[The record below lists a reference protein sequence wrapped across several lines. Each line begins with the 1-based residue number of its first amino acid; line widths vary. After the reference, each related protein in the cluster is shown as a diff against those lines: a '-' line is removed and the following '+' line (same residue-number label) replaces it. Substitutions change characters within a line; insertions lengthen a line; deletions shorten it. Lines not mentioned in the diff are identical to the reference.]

1 MILKVLSVF
10 KICSLLHYKGEIEM
24 NGSKR
29 LYWQLSAYFF
39 FFFFTWS
46 SSYSLFSIW
55 LGQEI
60 NLNGAE
66 TGIIFSVNAI
76 FALCMQPIYGYISD
90 KIGLKKNILFFIS
103 LLLVLVGPFYIF
115 VYGPLLQFNVL
126 LGAIVGGLYLGTA
139 FLAGIGAI
147 ESYIEKIGRK
157 YQFEYGK
164 SRMWGSLGWAAA
176 TFFAGQLFNIN
187 PNINFWVA
195 SVSAVILVTI
205 IISVKVEMTHHE
217 MERADSVTFKDVGQL
232 FLLRDFWF
240 FMLYVVGVTCVYSV
254 YDQQFPIYYSSLF
267 ATEALGNQVF
277 GYLNS
282 FQVFLEAGMMFL
294 APFIVNKLGAKKSL
308 LLAGFL
314 MAFRIIG
321 SGVVIGPVGISSM
334 KLIHAVELPIMLI
347 AIFKYLAA
355 NFDTRLSSIL
365 YLVGFQFASQVGA
378 SILSPLAGRLYDS
391 IGFRQSYIFMGVLVL
406 VFSVISIFT
415 LLNNKKSSVNKPK
428 KLQVIN

>member
-1 MILKVLSVF
+1 MKS
-10 KICSLLHYKGEIEM
+10 
-24 NGSKR
+24 SKS
-29 LYWQLSAYFF
+29 LYWKLSAYFF

-55 LGQEI
+55 LGQEV

-76 FALCMQPIYGYISD
+76 FALCMQPLYGYISD

-103 LLLVLVGPFYIF
+103 LLLVFVGPFYIY
-115 VYGPLLQFNVL
+115 VYGPLLQYNVMV
-126 LGAIVGGLYLGTA
+126 GAIIGGLYLGSA

-147 ESYIEKIGRK
+147 ESYIEKVGRK
-157 YQFEYGK
+157 YNFEYGK

-187 PNINFWVA
+187 PNINFWIA
-195 SVSAVILVTI
+195 SVSAIILVAI
-205 IISVKVEMTHHE
+205 IISVQVEISNQE
-217 MERADSVTFKDVGQL
+217 MERADSVKLKDVGQL
-232 FLLRDFWF
+232 FLLKDFWLL
-240 FMLYVVGVTCVYSV
+240 MMYVIGVTCVYSV

-267 ATEALGNQVF
+267 PTKELGNQVF

-294 APFIVNKLGAKKSL
+294 APFIVNKLGPKKSL
-308 LLAGFL
+308 LLAGYL
-314 MAFRIIG
+314 MAFRIVG
-321 SGVVIGPVGISSM
+321 SGLVAGPIGISAM

-355 NFDTRLSSIL
+355 NFDTRLSSVL
-365 YLVGFQFASQVGA
+365 YLVGFQFSSQVGA
-378 SILSPLAGRLYDS
+378 SILSPVAGNLYDS
-391 IGFRQSYIFMGVLVL
+391 IGFRQSYIIMGISVLL
-406 VFSVISIFT
+406 FSTISIFT
-415 LLNNKKSSVNKPK
+415 LLNSDKNIVNKTSK
-428 KLQVIN
+428 NLKEIS

>member
-1 MILKVLSVF
+1 MK
-10 KICSLLHYKGEIEM
+10 
-24 NGSKR
+24 NSKS
-29 LYWQLSAYFF
+29 LYWKLSAYFF

-60 NLNGAE
+60 NLTGAE
-66 TGIIFSVNAI
+66 TGIIFSVNAV
-76 FALCMQPIYGYISD
+76 FALCMQPLYGYISD

-103 LLLVLVGPFYIF
+103 ILLVFVGPFYIY
-115 VYGPLLQFNVL
+115 VYGPLLQYNVY
-126 LGAIVGGLYLGTA
+126 LGAVVGGLYLGTA

-157 YQFEYGK
+157 YDFEYGK

-176 TFFAGQLFNIN
+176 TFFAGQLYNIN

-195 SVSAVILVTI
+195 SVSAIILVGI
-205 IISVKVEMTHHE
+205 ILSVKVEMTEHE
-217 MERADSVTFKDVGQL
+217 AKRADSVKLKDVGQL
-232 FLLRDFWF
+232 FLLKDFWYL
-240 FMLYVVGVTCVYSV
+240 MMYVVGVTCVYSV

-267 ATEALGNQVF
+267 PTEAMGNQVF

-282 FQVFLEAGMMFL
+282 IQVFLEAGMMFL
-294 APFIVNKLGAKKSL
+294 APLIVNKLGAKRSL
-308 LLAGFL
+308 ILAGYL

-321 SGVVIGPVGISSM
+321 SGLVEGPVGISGM
-334 KLIHAVELPIMLI
+334 KLIHALELPIMLI

-355 NFDTRLSSIL
+355 NFDTRLSSVL

-378 SILSPLAGRLYDS
+378 SILSPLAGTLYDS
-391 IGFRQSYIFMGVLVL
+391 MGFRNAYIIMGIMVLG
-406 VFSVISIFT
+406 FTIISMFT
-415 LLNNKKSSVNKPK
+415 LIGTKKGKENMNIKN
-428 KLQVIN
+428 LQKAAL

>member
-1 MILKVLSVF
+1 MTK
-10 KICSLLHYKGEIEM
+10 
-24 NGSKR
+24 SKS
-29 LYWQLSAYFF
+29 LYWKLSAYFF

-46 SSYSLFSIW
+46 ASYSLFSIW

-60 NLNGAE
+60 NLSGAE

-76 FALCMQPIYGYISD
+76 FALCMQPLYGYISD

-103 LLLVLVGPFYIF
+103 ILLVFVGPFYIF
-115 VYGPLLQFNVL
+115 VYGPLLQYNVL
-126 LGAIVGGLYLGTA
+126 LGAIVGGLYLGVA

-147 ESYIEKIGRK
+147 ESYIEKISRK
-157 YQFEYGK
+157 YDFEYGK

-195 SVSAVILVTI
+195 SGSAVVLVAIILSI
-205 IISVKVEMTHHE
+205 KIEMTNQE
-217 MERADSVTFKDVGQL
+217 IEKADSVTLKDVGQL
-232 FLLRDFWF
+232 FLLKDFWF
-240 FMLYVVGVTCVYSV
+240 LMVYVIGVTCVYSV
-254 YDQQFPIYYSSLF
+254 YDQQFPVYYSSLF
-267 ATEALGNQVF
+267 PTEAMGNQVF

-294 APFIVNKLGAKKSL
+294 APFVVNKVGAKNSL
-308 LLAGFL
+308 ILAGFL

-321 SGVVIGPVGISSM
+321 SGLVVGPIGISTM
-334 KLIHAVELPIMLI
+334 KLIHALELPIMLI

-355 NFDTRLSSIL
+355 NFDTRLSSVL

-378 SILSPLAGRLYDS
+378 SILSPIAGNLYDS
-391 IGFRQSYIFMGVLVL
+391 IGFRQTYVILGITVLCFTIL
-406 VFSVISIFT
+406 SIFT
-415 LLNNKKSSVNKPK
+415 LLNPKKSKQSKTKIKHTAKIV
-428 KLQVIN
+428 

>member
-1 MILKVLSVF
+1 MK
-10 KICSLLHYKGEIEM
+10 
-24 NGSKR
+24 GSKR

-321 SGVVIGPVGISSM
+321 SGIVIGPIGISSM

-378 SILSPLAGRLYDS
+378 SILSPLAGKLYDS
-391 IGFRQSYIFMGVLVL
+391 IGFRQSYIFMGILVL

-415 LLNNKKSSVNKPK
+415 LLNNKKSPVDKPK

>member
-1 MILKVLSVF
+1 MKS
-10 KICSLLHYKGEIEM
+10 
-24 NGSKR
+24 SKR

-103 LLLVLVGPFYIF
+103 MLLVLVGPFYIY

-126 LGAIVGGLYLGTA
+126 LGAAVGGLYLGTA

-187 PNINFWVA
+187 PNINFWIA
-195 SVSAVILVTI
+195 SVSAVILVAI

-217 MERADSVTFKDVGQL
+217 MERADSVTLKDVGQL
-232 FLLRDFWF
+232 FLLKDFWYL
-240 FMLYVVGVTCVYSV
+240 MLYVVGVTCVYSV

-294 APFIVNKLGAKKSL
+294 APFLVNKLGAKRSL

-321 SGVVIGPVGISSM
+321 SGIVVGPIGISSM

-355 NFDTRLSSIL
+355 NFDTRLSSVL

-391 IGFRQSYIFMGVLVL
+391 IGFRQSYLLMGLLVL
-406 VFSVISIFT
+406 VFSIISIFT
-415 LLNNKKSSVNKPK
+415 LLNSDKTAIKNKK
-428 KLQVIN
+428 KLQIVN